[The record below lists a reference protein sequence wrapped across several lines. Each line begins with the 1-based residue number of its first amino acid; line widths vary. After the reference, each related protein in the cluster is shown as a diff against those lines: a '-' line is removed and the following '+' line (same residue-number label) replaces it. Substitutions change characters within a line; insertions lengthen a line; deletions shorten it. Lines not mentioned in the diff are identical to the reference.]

1 VHVDVGGVEL
11 TARLPAPVPRAGS
24 DLGLLIPVDRAHLF
38 DQATGAR
45 MELASPL

>member
-1 VHVDVGGVEL
+1 MGGVEL

-24 DLGLLIPVDRAHLF
+24 ELGLVIPVEQAHLF
-38 DQATGAR
+38 DRETGAR